1 MATIYTFPFPTI
13 NKRRKKMVKQSE
25 FVGYCNVNK
34 IPYWMIESIIMFSL
48 IGRKVDYTLAMK
60 RAKEF
65 VDNQ

>member
-1 MATIYTFPFPTI
+1 
-13 NKRRKKMVKQSE
+13 MVKQSE